1 MVRDGGGLHDGPR
14 RPLTQ
19 DPWHADV
26 SPGRPNYN
34 KPNPLDAVETIRM
47 LLAEGK
53 LALKDEVYVP
63 VGDLTS
69 LAVPETLT
77 ALIAARLDGLPPE
90 DLVLILGAAVLG
102 QSFTPAALAAVTG
115 TDAATLEPRIQAL
128 IKRELLA
135 VVR

>member
-1 MVRDGGGLHDGPR
+1 
-14 RPLTQ
+14 
-19 DPWHADV
+19 
-26 SPGRPNYN
+26 
-34 KPNPLDAVETIRM
+34 M

-90 DLVLILGAAVLG
+90 DRALIVDAAVLG
-102 QSFTPAALAAVTG
+102 QSFTPAALTG
-115 TDAATLEPRIQAL
+115 QDETAIEPRIQAL

-135 VVR
+135 LVR

>member
-1 MVRDGGGLHDGPR
+1 
-14 RPLTQ
+14 
-19 DPWHADV
+19 
-26 SPGRPNYN
+26 
-34 KPNPLDAVETIRM
+34 M

-90 DLVLILGAAVLG
+90 DRALILDAAVLG

-115 TDAATLEPRIQAL
+115 QDEAAIEPRIQAL

-135 VVR
+135 LVR